1 MNILVVDNHDSFVYN
16 IVHLLDAFNIAKI
29 TVVKNDALHLES
41 VNQFDKIVLS
51 PGPGLPGDAGLMP
64 ELINKYIFK
73 KPILG
78 VCLGH
83 QAIVEHFGG
92 SLKNLENPLH
102 GISTRVKVISDDY
115 LFDNLPESFEIGHY
129 HSWVVKQPLPEVL
142 QATSMDEF
150 GNVMSFKHQIFDIRG
165 VQYHPESILTPL
177 GRQILENW
185 LRH

>member
-41 VNQFDKIVLS
+41 VNQYDKIVLS
-51 PGPGLPGDAGLMP
+51 PGPGLPKDAGLMP
-64 ELINKYIFK
+64 RLLKEYAGSKS
-73 KPILG
+73 ILG

-92 SLKNLENPLH
+92 SLKNLEKPLH
-102 GISTRVKVISDDY
+102 GISTRVKIISDDY
-115 LFDNLPESFEIGHY
+115 LFDNLPKTFEIGHY
-129 HSWVVKQPLPEVL
+129 HSWVALNPLPEMLEV
-142 QATSMDEF
+142 TSVDSN
-150 GNVMSFKHQIFDIRG
+150 GNVMSFKHETLDIRG
-165 VQYHPESILTPL
+165 MQFHPESVLTPL

-185 LRH
+185 LKK

>member
-16 IVHLLDAFNIAKI
+16 IVHLLDALDIATI
-29 TVVKNDALHLES
+29 TVVKNDALHLDS
-41 VNQFDKIVLS
+41 VIHFDKIVLS
-51 PGPGLPGDAGLMP
+51 PGPGLPKEAGLMP
-64 ELINKYIFK
+64 ELIRNYINK

-92 SLKNLENPLH
+92 TLKNLEQPLH
-102 GISTRVKVISDDY
+102 GISTSVKIISEDY
-115 LFDNLPESFEIGHY
+115 LFKELPDSFEIGHY
-129 HSWVVKQPLPEVL
+129 HSWVAKHPLPEML
-142 QATSMDEF
+142 QATSVDTL
-150 GNVMSFKHQIFDIRG
+150 GNVMSFKHKSLDIRG
-165 VQYHPESILTPL
+165 VQYHPESILTPF

>member
-1 MNILVVDNHDSFVYN
+1 MKILVVDNHDSFVYN
-16 IVHLLDAFNIAKI
+16 IVHLLDALDIATI
-29 TVVKNDALHLES
+29 TVVKNDTLHLKS
-41 VNQFDKIVLS
+41 ANHYDKIVLS
-51 PGPGLPGDAGLMP
+51 PGPGLPKDAGLMP
-64 ELINKYIFK
+64 ELIRECIHK

-102 GISTRVKVISDDY
+102 GISTRVKIISDDY
-115 LFDNLPESFEIGHY
+115 LFDNLPETFDIGHY
-129 HSWVVKQPLPEVL
+129 HSWIAVKPLPETLEV
-142 QATSMDEF
+142 TSVDSQ
-150 GNVMSFKHQIFDIRG
+150 GNVMSFKHKTLDIRG
-165 VQYHPESILTPL
+165 VQFHPESVLTPF